1 MKIYALKPFE
11 ADIGTISP
19 ATESSMLSAVAS
31 VGLRGTSGDVTL
43 SPTSDVIVE
52 HDATSSNSATKL

>member
-11 ADIGTISP
+11 ADIGSIAP
-19 ATESSMLSAVAS
+19 AAHSSTLSAVAS
-31 VGLRGTSGDVTL
+31 VGVRRTSADVTL
-43 SPTSDVIVE
+43 APTSDVIVE